1 MRNLTG
7 REKKSLNNAFN
18 DSSLSRNP
26 AAHRPR
32 SVSGCVKFSPDF
44 LTHNK
49 AALALY
55 EYAKQNA
62 DKSLLELIYKDYERL
77 DYQGIFAKMFYDASY
92 TDYLFSLPMGA
103 GKTYLMAAFIYLDL
117 YFAMN
122 EPSNKAFAHN
132 FLILAPSGL
141 KSSILPSLR
150 NIEHFNPSWILP
162 EPSASEIKSL
172 IKFEILNENKSD
184 KKATKPKTQ
193 MSLK

>member
-1 MRNLTG
+1 MDNKPLPQLFYEGAFNTLDTDA
-7 REKKSLNNAFN
+7 LNNELI
-18 DSSLSRNP
+18 SQPLR
-26 AAHRPR
+26 
-32 SVSGCVKFSPDF
+32 DF

-77 DYQGIFAKMFYDASY
+77 DYQGIFAKMFYDISY

-150 NIEHFNPSWILP
+150 NIEHFNPSVDFARAKC
-162 EPSASEIKSL
+162 E
-172 IKFEILNENKSD
+172 
-184 KKATKPKTQ
+184 
-193 MSLK
+193 